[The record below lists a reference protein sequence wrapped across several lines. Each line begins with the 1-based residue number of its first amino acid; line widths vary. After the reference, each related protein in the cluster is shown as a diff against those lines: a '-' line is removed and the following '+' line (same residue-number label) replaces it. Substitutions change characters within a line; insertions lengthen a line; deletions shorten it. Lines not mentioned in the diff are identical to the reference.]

1 MVWIFH
7 VCLSQGR
14 LTQRSL
20 NLASN
25 GPDLLLA
32 RHLRSQRFGAFVKDI
47 EIRLIRKDTIAAF
60 ARDLAHNA
68 QAAKPLDGRAY
79 RWEG

>member
-1 MVWIFH
+1 MAASSLAASAC
-7 VCLSQGR
+7 CLRHAHSQ
-14 LTQRSL
+14 
-20 NLASN
+20 
-25 GPDLLLA
+25 
-32 RHLRSQRFGAFVKDI
+32 HLSAFVKDI